1 MKMQRHKRFFLSILF
16 FGIGVFSAV
25 FALTV
30 PHLQG
35 PVNDIAGV
43 LSPSEKESIE
53 SFLLNTEQSSQLQIA
68 VLIVKSL
75 EGESLEDYSMSVVES
90 WKLGSKEKDSGALL
104 FISIDDRK
112 IRIETGYGLEAHLTD
127 AACAKIIRTVIA
139 PAFRN
144 RDYGSGILEG
154 VKAMAGYALKDES
167 LIKNA
172 EKAAPERD
180 MSLQLFVIIL
190 IVIYVLFSRLSG
202 RGLWWLPLLW
212 LASDSSDAH
221 INTPRSRRYSGFS
234 GRSSGSGFGGFS
246 GGGYSGGGGSF
257 GGGGASGGW

>member
-1 MKMQRHKRFFLSILF
+1 MMKMQRHKRFFLSILF

-43 LSPSEKESIE
+43 LSLSEKEAIE

-104 FISIDDRK
+104 FISINDRK

-172 EKAAPERD
+172 EAAGSEPQQD
-180 MSLQLFVIIL
+180 GGMLFAIIL
-190 IVIYVLFSRLSG
+190 IVIYILFSRVSG
-202 RGLWWLPLLW
+202 RGLWWLPFLL
-212 LASDSSDAH
+212 LTNDR
-221 INTPRSRRYSGFS
+221 RSHRSFGS